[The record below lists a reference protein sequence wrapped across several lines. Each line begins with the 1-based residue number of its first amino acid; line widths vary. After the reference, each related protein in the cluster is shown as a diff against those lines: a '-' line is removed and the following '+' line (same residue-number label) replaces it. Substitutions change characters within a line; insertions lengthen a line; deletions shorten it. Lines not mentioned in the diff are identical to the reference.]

1 MLCAFVAI
9 VPSMR
14 NRTVIKT
21 NYSSAKLV
29 ATVRDNGQ
37 SAALLSVSGLV
48 MYFSVHSETPSRI
61 GKSLITR
68 ERGYAFGVF

>member
-1 MLCAFVAI
+1 MTECARR
-9 VPSMR
+9 SDE
-14 NRTVIKT
+14 
-21 NYSSAKLV
+21 S
-29 ATVRDNGQ
+29 VRDNGP
-37 SAALLSVSGLV
+37 SAARPSVSGLV

>member
-1 MLCAFVAI
+1 MTECVRR
-9 VPSMR
+9 SDE
-14 NRTVIKT
+14 
-21 NYSSAKLV
+21 S
-29 ATVRDNGQ
+29 VRDNGQ

-68 ERGYAFGVF
+68 ERGYTFLGFERLSP

>member
-1 MLCAFVAI
+1 MTECARR
-9 VPSMR
+9 SDE
-14 NRTVIKT
+14 
-21 NYSSAKLV
+21 S
-29 ATVRDNGQ
+29 VRDNGQ

-68 ERGYAFGVF
+68 ERGYTFLGFERLSF

>member
-1 MLCAFVAI
+1 MTECVRR
-9 VPSMR
+9 SDE
-14 NRTVIKT
+14 
-21 NYSSAKLV
+21 S
-29 ATVRDNGQ
+29 VRDNGQ

-68 ERGYAFGVF
+68 ERGYTFLGFERLSF